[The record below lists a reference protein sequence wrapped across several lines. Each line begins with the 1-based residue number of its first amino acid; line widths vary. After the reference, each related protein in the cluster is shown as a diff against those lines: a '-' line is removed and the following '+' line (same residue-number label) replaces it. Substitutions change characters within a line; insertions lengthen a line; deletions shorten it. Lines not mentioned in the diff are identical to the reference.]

1 MVCWQRTKARLQLP
15 EDWRDRPADE
25 AMANAR
31 TLVDAHA
38 RADFTKIH
46 FDCSEGCAG
55 EAVQVGDAVSAGRA
69 GELATVWHRAASD
82 PGSLS

>member
-1 MVCWQRTKARLQLP
+1 
-15 EDWRDRPADE
+15 
-25 AMANAR
+25 MANAR
-31 TLVDAHA
+31 TLVDAHV

-69 GELATVWHRAASD
+69 GKLAAACQRAASD
-82 PGSLS
+82 PGSLN